1 LEESTVRTV
10 FYNFK
15 GGIERRGHG
24 DPQAHGHPQK
34 ITLHGH
40 VDEFPNL
47 GKVDDLIDL
56 GVDLVRGSP
65 DPRSPAGLPAAPFLR
80 AARRSGS
87 FFVSPSTEPLM

>member
-1 LEESTVRTV
+1 MISINQL
-10 FYNFK
+10 FLN
-15 GGIERRGHG
+15 
-24 DPQAHGHPQK
+24 QAHGHTRG
-34 ITLHGH
+34 IIHYRH

-47 GKVDDLIDL
+47 SKVDDLINL

>member
-1 LEESTVRTV
+1 MISINQL
-10 FYNFK
+10 FLN
-15 GGIERRGHG
+15 
-24 DPQAHGHPQK
+24 QAHGHTRG
-34 ITLHGH
+34 IIHYRH

-47 GKVDDLIDL
+47 SKVDDLINL

-65 DPRSPAGLPAAPFLR
+65 DPRSPPGLPAAPFLR

>member
-1 LEESTVRTV
+1 MISINQL
-10 FYNFK
+10 FLN
-15 GGIERRGHG
+15 
-24 DPQAHGHPQK
+24 QAHGHTRG
-34 ITLHGH
+34 IIHYRH

-56 GVDLVRGSP
+56 LIDLVRGSP
-65 DPRSPAGLPAAPFLR
+65 YPRSPPGLPSAPFLR